1 MIPRRVL
8 LAVLFAF
15 LLHGFFILTA
25 RYRLSYDA
33 FTHMFFADHYARD
46 WFSLWETRWY
56 TGFSVVSYPPLVHQL
71 IAIFVP
77 ILGFDKAYA
86 LILWVV
92 TTLFPLGIYTFSRI
106 FTGRNASSYAAR
118 SPNRANSR
126 NASTSDTP

>member
-56 TGFSVVSYPPLVHQL
+56 TGFNVVSYPPLVHQL
-71 IAIFVP
+71 IANNDTIHGFP
-77 ILGFDKAYA
+77 KANAQILR
-86 LILWVV
+86 VV
-92 TTLFPLGIYTFSRI
+92 TTIY
-106 FTGRNASSYAAR
+106 
-118 SPNRANSR
+118 P
-126 NASTSDTP
+126 